1 MLTSATDV
9 VAMLRWGASEKDKYQ
24 SQLPAYIEAAS
35 EWVERTTGPFESGT
49 QTHVA
54 DGGCG
59 KILLPIRPA
68 SVTSVMVGEEAVTD
82 YTVDLNAGIVYAAF
96 ADGRQNVTIT
106 YTVGGPV
113 PAPVKLAATMLA
125 CHLWEVASQ
134 KGPALDNEWTAVPT
148 GFAVPNRVKELLA
161 PYTQMPGFA

>member
-1 MLTSATDV
+1 MLTTTADV

-35 EWVERTTGPFESGT
+35 EWVERTAGPFESGT
-49 QTHVA
+49 QTHTA
-54 DGGCG
+54 DGG
-59 KILLPIRPA
+59 P
-68 SVTSVMVGEEAVTD
+68 SVTLPVLAAAVTAVTVGGSPVTEF
-82 YTVDLNAGIVYAAF
+82 TVDVNAGIVYGPF
-96 ADGRQNVTIT
+96 TRGRQNVIIT